1 MLPYDVICQLSH
13 AMLDGTVF
21 EIANG
26 LRDIQRIT
34 EKNLHA
40 KRTQLVNEHRG
51 QFNTSLNFMCLNLNI
66 LLKTYKHHKRMW
78 YSLKATNSCY
88 FDVQL

>member
-1 MLPYDVICQLSH
+1 MLPYDVICQLAH

-26 LRDIQRIT
+26 LRDIQKIT

-40 KRTQLVNEHRG
+40 KRAQLVNEHRG
-51 QFNTSLNFMCLNLNI
+51 NF
-66 LLKTYKHHKRMW
+66 
-78 YSLKATNSCY
+78 
-88 FDVQL
+88 